1 MNNKTIYDNKITKK
15 YAVKLEKLKEGEKLS
30 IVSDA
35 MFKTMFQTEGKEKYA
50 CFLISQLTDYSYEEL
65 LENISIVKNELD
77 KDNAYKKGLRCDFVA
92 DIKGNKINIEMNNNT
107 SSDVIDRNLEY
118 AFRLYSNKSSRYD
131 YNSVIQININNYAF
145 VGNKNI
151 IEVYTL
157 KNDDNE
163 KLTNKFMVIQI
174 YLANLREKWYTDGIE
189 SLSIAE
195 KALLVFIEPS
205 IDDSFKF
212 GKGIDIMEEFIKD
225 AIKASNNDIL
235 LEAYDKEWA
244 LKDEGKREG
253 FDSGYN
259 SGYDSGYGSGFDD
272 GIEQGIEQK
281 QIEIVRNMLRE
292 NAAID
297 FIAKVSGLSLKEIE
311 KINNNI

>member
-15 YAVKLEKLKEGEKLS
+15 YAVKLEKIKEGEKLS

-50 CFLISQLTDYSYEEL
+50 CFLISQLTDYSYEDL

-174 YLANLREKWYTDGIE
+174 YLDNLREKWYTDGIE
-189 SLSIAE
+189 SLSVAE

-259 SGYDSGYGSGFDD
+259 SGYDSGFDD

-281 QIEIVRNMLRE
+281 QIEMVRNMLRE